1 MSDDV
6 SLNYGSSSLQKGKA
20 PGDPNLAAGAQS
32 VGTDIMS
39 ADTTVSGTFAESG
52 YAHPEVLVDTAWV
65 AAHLDDPQVRIVE
78 ADEDPLLYE
87 AVGHIPG
94 AVKLDWHVDV
104 QDPVQRDFIDKAGFE
119 ALMSRYGVGNDTT
132 VVFYGDKNNWY
143 AAYSFWLFKLYGH
156 PDARLMNG
164 GRTKWEVEGR
174 EYTKAVKEFASTRY
188 TASEGDLSLRAFRR
202 QVEDQLASG
211 SGALVDV
218 RSPDEYT
225 GRLIHMINY
234 PQEGAQRGGHIPGA
248 QNIPWATA
256 ANTDGTFKSAQDL
269 QEIYGGKGITPEKEI
284 IAYCRI
290 GERSAH
296 TWFVLTQLLGY
307 SRVRNYDGSWTEWG
321 NLVGAPIE
329 KP

>member
-1 MSDDV
+1 MS
-6 SLNYGSSSLQKGKA
+6 
-20 PGDPNLAAGAQS
+20 
-32 VGTDIMS
+32 I
-39 ADTTVSGTFAESG
+39 DTTDTSFFPQSG

-65 AAHLDDPQVRIVE
+65 AANAGRPDVRIVE

-87 AVGHIPG
+87 AMGHIPG

-104 QDPVQRDFIDKAGFE
+104 QDPIRRDFVNREAFE
-119 ALMSRYGVGNDTT
+119 ALMSRYGISNDTT

-143 AAYSFWLFKLYGH
+143 AAYSYWLFKSYGH
-156 PDARLMNG
+156 RDARLMNG
-164 GRTKWEVEGR
+164 GRTKWEAEGR
-174 EYTKAVKEFASTRY
+174 EYTKDVPEFLATTY
-188 TASEGDLSLRAFRR
+188 TASPADLSLRAFRR
-202 QVEDQLASG
+202 QVEDHLSKSNA
-211 SGALVDV
+211 ALVDV

-225 GRLIHMINY
+225 GKLIHMVNY

-256 ANTDGTFKSAQDL
+256 ANSDGTFKSADEL
-269 QEIYGGKGITPEKEI
+269 REIYRAKGIFPSKDI

-296 TWFVLTQLLGY
+296 TWFVLRELLGY
-307 SRVRNYDGSWTEWG
+307 PEVRNYDGSWTEWG

-329 KP
+329 RP

>member
-1 MSDDV
+1 MS
-6 SLNYGSSSLQKGKA
+6 
-20 PGDPNLAAGAQS
+20 
-32 VGTDIMS
+32 I
-39 ADTTVSGTFAESG
+39 DTTDTGFSSQSG

-65 AAHLDDPQVRIVE
+65 AANGGRPDVRIVE

-87 AVGHIPG
+87 AMGHIPG

-104 QDPVQRDFIDKAGFE
+104 QDPIRRDFVNREAFE
-119 ALMSRYGVGNDTT
+119 ALMSRYGITNDTT

-143 AAYSFWLFKLYGH
+143 AAYSYWLFKLYGH
-156 PDARLMNG
+156 RDARLMNG
-164 GRTKWEVEGR
+164 GRTKWEAEGR
-174 EYTKAVKEFASTRY
+174 EYTKDAPEYPATTY
-188 TASEGDLSLRAFRR
+188 TASPADLRLRAFRR
-202 QVEDQLASG
+202 QVEDHLSKSNA
-211 SGALVDV
+211 ALVDV

-225 GRLIHMINY
+225 GKLIHMVNY

-256 ANTDGTFKSAQDL
+256 ANSDGTFKSAGEL
-269 QEIYGGKGITPEKEI
+269 SEIYQAKGIIPEKDI

-296 TWFVLTQLLGY
+296 TWFVLRELLGY
-307 SRVRNYDGSWTEWG
+307 PEVRNYDGSWTEWG

>member
-1 MSDDV
+1 MSVD
-6 SLNYGSSSLQKGKA
+6 STISGISGSSPS
-20 PGDPNLAAGAQS
+20 S
-32 VGTDIMS
+32 SYV
-39 ADTTVSGTFAESG
+39 
-52 YAHPEVLVDTAWV
+52 HPEVLVDTDWV
-65 AAHLDDPQVRIVE
+65 AAHKSDPQVRIVE

-87 AVGHIPG
+87 AMGHIPG

-104 QDPVQRDFIDKAGFE
+104 QDPVRRDFVNKQAFE
-119 ALMSRYGVGNDTT
+119 ALMSRYGINNDTT

-143 AAYSFWLFKLYGH
+143 AAYSYWLFKLYGH
-156 PDARLMNG
+156 KDARLMNG
-164 GRTKWEVEGR
+164 GRTKWEAEGR
-174 EYTKAVKEFASTRY
+174 EYTKDVPQFAVTEY
-188 TASEGDLSLRAFRR
+188 TASEADPALRAFRR
-202 QVEDQLASG
+202 QVEDHLA
-211 SGALVDV
+211 AADAVLVDV
-218 RSPDEYT
+218 RSNDEYT
-225 GRLIHMINY
+225 GKLLHMVNY

-256 ANTDGTFKSAQDL
+256 ANADGTFKSAEELL
-269 QEIYGGKGITPEKEI
+269 QIYGDKGITPEKNV

-307 SRVRNYDGSWTEWG
+307 PSVRNYDGSWTEWG

>member
-1 MSDDV
+1 MS
-6 SLNYGSSSLQKGKA
+6 
-20 PGDPNLAAGAQS
+20 
-32 VGTDIMS
+32 I
-39 ADTTVSGTFAESG
+39 DTTDTSFFPQSG

-65 AAHLDDPQVRIVE
+65 AANAGRPGVRIVE

-87 AVGHIPG
+87 AMGHIPG

-104 QDPVQRDFIDKAGFE
+104 QDPIRRDFVNREAFE
-119 ALMSRYGVGNDTT
+119 ALMSRYGISNDTT

-143 AAYSFWLFKLYGH
+143 AAYSYWLFKSYGH
-156 PDARLMNG
+156 RDARLMNG
-164 GRTKWEVEGR
+164 GRTKWEAEGR
-174 EYTKAVKEFASTRY
+174 EYTKDVPEFLATTY
-188 TASEGDLSLRAFRR
+188 TASPADLSLRAFRR
-202 QVEDQLASG
+202 QVEDHLSKSNA
-211 SGALVDV
+211 ALVDV

-225 GRLIHMINY
+225 GKLIHMVNY

-256 ANTDGTFKSAQDL
+256 ANSDGTFKSADEL
-269 QEIYGGKGITPEKEI
+269 REIYRAKGIFPSKDI

-296 TWFVLTQLLGY
+296 TWFVLRELLGY
-307 SRVRNYDGSWTEWG
+307 PEVRNYDGSWTEWG

-329 KP
+329 RP